1 MITKKELLYKIEILE
16 AKVELL
22 QEESKYT
29 LQSLKGILDVLN
41 KYFCVEEN
49 ENS

>member
-1 MITKKELLYKIEILE
+1 MITKKELLYKIGFLE
-16 AKVELL
+16 TKVDLL
-22 QEESKYT
+22 QKENEYL